1 MLSMILRNVGWLAAT
16 VGLAWLGPVDCLAQP
31 GYGGGGYG
39 AASGFGYRFLVPD
52 SSFSA
57 PSTTAATRTGATGGA
72 VQAPVSG
79 TTTAQPTYG
88 TPVYNPYL
96 GWTYTLAP
104 PNSTGSTTAQG
115 IPGGGPNY
123 GVWTNLPSAMAASA
137 YALPGNYYQPSQAS
151 YLPYSPNLG
160 STPAGLGYPV
170 TALTFQTPNGPVT
183 VNQASTNV
191 TGNEMLY
198 RAGYVG
204 HTAPTPY
211 YSYGLY
217 STFGTNP
224 ATPVFGAPTPSITTP
239 YGTYGNLIN
248 PTTGAPPMTSGTTT
262 PGVSTGTP

>member
-1 MLSMILRNVGWLAAT
+1 MITLIFRNAGWLAAAI
-16 VGLAWLGPVDCLAQP
+16 GLAWLAPGDCLAQS
-31 GYGGGGYG
+31 GYG
-39 AASGFGYRFLVPD
+39 AASGFGYRFIVPD
-52 SSFSA
+52 SPFSA
-57 PSTTAATRTGATGGA
+57 PSATTMPANSANPATVRSPL
-72 VQAPVSG
+72 VG
-79 TTTAQPTYG
+79 TTTAQPAYG
-88 TPVYNPYL
+88 SPVYNPHL
-96 GWTYTLAP
+96 GWTYTIAP
-104 PNSTGSTTAQG
+104 PNADGSPASRINNASG
-115 IPGGGPNY
+115 ANY

-137 YALPGNYYQPSQAS
+137 YALPGNYYQPTQAS
-151 YLPYSPNLG
+151 YLPYSPFFG

-170 TALTFQTPNGPVT
+170 TTLTFQTPNGPVT
-183 VNQASTNV
+183 VNQAATNV

-248 PTTGAPPMTSGTTT
+248 PSTGAPPMTSGTTT
-262 PGVSTGTP
+262 PGVSAGTP